1 MFISQEDD
9 LITLIN
15 IFETQPEQQQELI
28 DRWLGFFEQVKE
40 APGLIGVALHRS
52 TDGTRVINYAQ
63 WRSKTDFDRFRKEHL
78 RPMDEQGPAAS
89 ASRVDPHLY
98 EVVYHY
104 ETAGS

>member
-1 MFISQEDD
+1 MLISRDGN
-9 LITLIN
+9 LVALIN
-15 IFETQPEQQQELI
+15 VFETQPEQQQELI
-28 DRWLGFFEQVKE
+28 DRWLSYFEQGKE

-52 TDGTRVINYAQ
+52 KDGTRVINYAQ
-63 WRSKTDFDRFRKEHL
+63 WRSEADFDHFRKEHL
-78 RPMDEQGPAAS
+78 RPIDGPGPAAS